1 MMTDVAERYA
11 PAQEPFGAW
20 LVKQDTRGG
29 LIGNLAKA
37 LKADRTFP
45 KNADPEA
52 VRKFMGDRRAS
63 GDDWEAFEDAEMA
76 WRRD

>member
-1 MMTDVAERYA
+1 MTDVAERYE
-11 PAQEPFGAW
+11 PAQEAFGAW
-20 LVKQDTRGG
+20 LVSQEHRGG
-29 LIGNLAKA
+29 LVGNLAAA

-45 KNADPEA
+45 RAADPEK
-52 VRKFMGDRRAS
+52 VRKFLSERRAS